1 MSLLILLAQ
10 IALCIWIG
18 GAVIRLLGWMGIGI
32 FTAAFWRK
40 MKKTDKTT
48 ERA

>member
-10 IALCIWIG
+10 IALCVWIG
-18 GAVIRLLGWMGIGI
+18 GAVFRLLSWMGIGI
-32 FTAAFWRK
+32 FTAASWRK

-48 ERA
+48 EQA

>member
-18 GAVIRLLGWMGIGI
+18 MAVIRLLSWTGIGI
-32 FTAAFWRK
+32 FTTAFWL
-40 MKKTDKTT
+40 KKTDKTV
-48 ERA
+48 EQA

>member
-18 GAVIRLLGWMGIGI
+18 GAVIRLLSWTGIGI
-32 FTAAFWRK
+32 FTTAFWLK
-40 MKKTDKTT
+40 VKKTDETVEK
-48 ERA
+48 A

>member
-40 MKKTDKTT
+40 MKKTDKNV
-48 ERA
+48 E

>member
-18 GAVIRLLGWMGIGI
+18 VAVIRLLGWMGIGI
-32 FTAAFWRK
+32 FTTTFWLK
-40 MKKTDKTT
+40 LKKTDKTI
-48 ERA
+48 EQA

>member
-18 GAVIRLLGWMGIGI
+18 MAVIRLLSWTGIGI
-32 FTAAFWRK
+32 FTTAFWLK
-40 MKKTDKTT
+40 LKKTDKTA
-48 ERA
+48 EQV

>member
-18 GAVIRLLGWMGIGI
+18 SAVIRLLSWMGIGI
-32 FTAAFWRK
+32 FTTAFWLK
-40 MKKTDKTT
+40 AKKTDKIV
-48 ERA
+48 EKV

>member
-32 FTAAFWRK
+32 FTTAFWQK
-40 MKKTDKTT
+40 MKKADKTI

>member
-18 GAVIRLLGWMGIGI
+18 TAVIRLLGWMGIGV
-32 FTAAFWRK
+32 FTTAFWLK
-40 MKKTDKTT
+40 LKKTDNTVDQ
-48 ERA
+48 A